1 MRVNDWSVFTLERE
15 LTRSSLYERNRMNTL
30 ELLFEH
36 VPTSLEQWGISGCRA
51 IAFYNGISSHI

>member
-1 MRVNDWSVFTLERE
+1 MARFVLKRE
-15 LTRSSLYERNRMNTL
+15 LTRSSLYKHDRMNTL
-30 ELLFEH
+30 ELLLKH